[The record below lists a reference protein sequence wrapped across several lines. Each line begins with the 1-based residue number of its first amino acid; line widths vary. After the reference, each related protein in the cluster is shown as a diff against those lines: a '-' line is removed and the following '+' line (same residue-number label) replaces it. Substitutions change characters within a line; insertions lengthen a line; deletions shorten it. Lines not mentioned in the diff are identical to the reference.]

1 VLLRVGGALLALAVP
16 TTAAAATHAP
26 AFKRDTT
33 PLPKGFGAGSG
44 AQHSAGGGSSFLRVI
59 LGLLV
64 VVALV
69 YAIAWLLKRSKRA
82 GQPTAL
88 GNVSV
93 VATTPL
99 AQNRAVHLLRVGEEL
114 VLVGSAENGVSRLRV
129 YTPDE
134 ARTLTAQ
141 LEGTEPLYAATT
153 PSSPTARRSF
163 LDELR
168 RRTAR

>member
-1 VLLRVGGALLALAVP
+1 VLLRVGGGLLALAAFP
-16 TTAAAATHAP
+16 ASAAAATP
-26 AFKRDTT
+26 AFKRDRTL
-33 PLPKGFGAGSG
+33 LPAGFGKTTSG
-44 AQHSAGGGSSFLRVI
+44 AQHTAGGGSSFLRVI

-82 GQPTAL
+82 GQPTAV

-99 AQNRAVHLLRVGEEL
+99 AQNRAVHLLRVGDEL

-129 YTPDE
+129 YNAND

-141 LEGTEPLYAATT
+141 LDGTEPTLYASS
-153 PSSPTARRSF
+153 SSPTARRNF